1 MIFSGITLI
10 KSQKKNVINF
20 KPLNKK
26 TLWCS
31 LWGLKVKGV
40 MDELVECLAKFAVSD
55 KSDESFTSF
64 DNSLDDVI
72 NKFQNLNETCPDEEW
87 DLLKTNFSK
96 LRFINDTLENSEI
109 INYPK
114 FLESLKKFM
123 EQIDKITQR
132 YIEKIDWT
140 DQDSE
145 IQIDANIIFENFEKS
160 LNIND
165 PLEKLK
171 IVLNAYTIFI
181 PIVEKIRKE
190 RHRDFIDDQDFLN
203 NFHVKRRKI

>member
-72 NKFQNLNETCPDEEW
+72 NKFQNLNDNGPDQEW
-87 DLLKTNFSK
+87 DILTSNFSK
-96 LRFINDTLENSEI
+96 LRFIENI
-109 INYPK
+109 IDDIIIFPK
-114 FLESLKKFM
+114 FLESLKKF
-123 EQIDKITQR
+123 I
-132 YIEKIDWT
+132 
-140 DQDSE
+140 
-145 IQIDANIIFENFEKS
+145 
-160 LNIND
+160 L
-165 PLEKLK
+165 
-171 IVLNAYTIFI
+171 
-181 PIVEKIRKE
+181 
-190 RHRDFIDDQDFLN
+190 
-203 NFHVKRRKI
+203 